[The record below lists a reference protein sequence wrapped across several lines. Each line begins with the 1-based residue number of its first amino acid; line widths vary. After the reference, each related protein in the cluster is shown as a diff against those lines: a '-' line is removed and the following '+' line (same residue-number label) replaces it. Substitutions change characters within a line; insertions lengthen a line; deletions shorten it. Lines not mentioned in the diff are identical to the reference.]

1 MEVRLTDREELALK
15 IDLAWI
21 EDFNKAGFFDV
32 DGKYKAYVETASWAE
47 DGYAPVTVMIYQETE
62 DQSFRVIVA
71 YISTYYDGWCS
82 EWYQDKRCPAVLSQ
96 KMQQLEKQLMDLYDP
111 AWFGKQV
118 VKKRKERR

>member
-1 MEVRLTDREELALK
+1 MELKLTDKEELALK
-15 IDLAWI
+15 IDLAWVK
-21 EDFNKAGFFDV
+21 EFNKAGFFDI

-47 DGYAPVTVMIYQETE
+47 DGYAAVTVMIYQEAE

-71 YISTYYDGWCS
+71 YISTYYDGYCGG
-82 EWYQDKRCPAVLSQ
+82 WYQDKRCPVVLSE
-96 KMQQLEKQLMDLYDP
+96 KMQELEKRLIDLYDP